1 MFPSSN
7 LPTNLAFSPADT
19 PHVNASAHLKVSVNG
34 NTPSG
39 PNTLDQSYSRF
50 KNAFDLKSI

>member
-7 LPTNLAFSPADT
+7 LPTNLASSPADT

-39 PNTLDQSYSRF
+39 PNTLVSPTAGS
-50 KNAFDLKSI
+50 KVHLNL